1 MRRTSLR
8 QFHSWKGS
16 KGHSGKQ
23 DTNYVLQV
31 MPTNWNSIW
40 HMTYL
45 VWQSIMAYY
54 LTYILTFY
62 LTYILTFYL
71 AFDLTYIL
79 TFYLAFDMRYILTF
93 YQAFYHI
100 FFVTSCT
107 RNWGPAVPV
116 EIWLLQL
123 RSGSTPLSSGPRG
136 WGPAVLTEIGRSQL
150 RSGSAH
156 WRLAL
161 TVEVGQC
168 ALRDW
173 HLVLA
178 VEVPQCS

>member
-1 MRRTSLR
+1 
-8 QFHSWKGS
+8 
-16 KGHSGKQ
+16 
-23 DTNYVLQV
+23 

-136 WGPAVLTEIGRSQL
+136 WGPAVPTEIGALAVEVRQRPLTFWRSRL

-156 WRLAL
+156 WETDIWCSRLRSRSAASSSGL
-161 TVEVGQC
+161 SPRLPKEKEEKEGGSNS
-168 ALRDW
+168 AKI
-173 HLVLA
+173 
-178 VEVPQCS
+178 